1 MAAERPWRPAR
12 DGVQVDVRLTPRG
25 GRDAVD
31 GVEMLANGRAIL
43 KIRVRAAPHGGEA
56 NGALMRLVAKS
67 LGVAPSQVRLLSG
80 TTGRIKRLVIA
91 GDGGALV
98 AALEKIAG

>member
-1 MAAERPWRPAR
+1 
-12 DGVQVDVRLTPRG
+12 VQVDVRLTPRG

-43 KIRVRAAPHGGEA
+43 KIRVRAAPNGGEA